1 MKNNFEITVQRGYS
15 GQGNV
20 KRIDQNYCQ
29 VVLGALEYPNSTG
42 AVYDLESAIQIIE
55 RSQTFNRRMKDSFL
69 RGELGHPVE
78 RECRDYND
86 FVRRIHTIDERNV
99 AIHIRRVWID
109 RNYVGP
115 DGKKIIAILGEIA
128 PSGPHAASI
137 ERSLNNPHE
146 NLAFSVRSLTNDRI
160 VAGVRRKFF
169 DNIITWDVVNEP
181 GLSPAN
187 KFNSPSCE
195 SADILELVRVPATQ
209 TLMQGLKDEQILR
222 GMGMESAYRVS
233 VEASINAF
241 EHRFGKLL
249 DRRRSSLERW

>member
-1 MKNNFEITVQRGYS
+1 MRNNFEITVQRGYS

-20 KRIDQNYCQ
+20 KRLDNNYCQ

-42 AVYDLESAIQIIE
+42 SVYDLESAIRIIE
-55 RSQTFNRRMKDSFL
+55 KSQTFNRRMKDSYL

-109 RNYVGP
+109 RAYVGP
-115 DGKKIIAILGEIA
+115 DGKKIIAILGEVA
-128 PSGPHAASI
+128 PSGPHAGVV
-137 ERSLNNPHE
+137 ERALNNPHE

-160 VAGVRRKFF
+160 VGGVRRKFF

-195 SADILELVRVPATQ
+195 SADVLELVRIPATS
-209 TLMQGLKDEQILR
+209 TLMQTLKDEQALKGI
-222 GMGMESAYRVS
+222 GMESAYRVS
-233 VEASINAF
+233 VEASIDAF
-241 EHRFGKLL
+241 EHRYGKLL
-249 DRRRSSLERW
+249 DRRQSSLENW

>member
-20 KRIDQNYCQ
+20 KRLDNNYCQ

-42 AVYDLESAIQIIE
+42 SVYDLESAIRIIE
-55 RSQTFNRRMKDSFL
+55 KSQTFNRRMKDSYL

-109 RNYVGP
+109 RAYVGP
-115 DGKKIIAILGEIA
+115 DGKKIIAILGEVA
-128 PSGPHAASI
+128 PSGPHAGVV
-137 ERSLNNPHE
+137 ERALNNPHE

-160 VAGVRRKFF
+160 VGGVRRKFF

-195 SADILELVRVPATQ
+195 SADVLELVRIPATS
-209 TLMQGLKDEQILR
+209 TLMQTLKDEQALKGI
-222 GMGMESAYRVS
+222 GMESAYRVS
-233 VEASINAF
+233 VEASIDAF
-241 EHRFGKLL
+241 EHRYGKLL
-249 DRRRSSLERW
+249 DRRQSSLENW

>member
-20 KRIDQNYCQ
+20 KRLDNNYCQ

-42 AVYDLESAIQIIE
+42 AVYDLESAIRIIE
-55 RSQTFNRRMKDSFL
+55 KSQTFNRRIKDSYL
-69 RGELGHPVE
+69 RGEMGHPVE

-115 DGKKIIAILGEIA
+115 DGKKIIAILGEVA
-128 PSGPHAASI
+128 PSGPHAAAI
-137 ERSLNNPHE
+137 ERALNNPHE

-160 VAGVRRKFF
+160 VQGVRRKFF

-181 GLSPAN
+181 GLAPAH

-195 SADILELVRVPATQ
+195 SADVLQLVSIPATA
-209 TLMQGLKDEQILR
+209 TLMQTLKDEQALR
-222 GMGMESAYRVS
+222 GIGMEAAYNVS
-233 VEASINAF
+233 VEASIDAF
-241 EHRFGKLL
+241 ENRYGKLL
-249 DRRRSSLERW
+249 DRRRSSLESW

>member
-1 MKNNFEITVQRGYS
+1 MNNNFEITVQRGYS
-15 GQGNV
+15 GNGNV
-20 KRIDQNYCQ
+20 KRIDNNYCQ

-42 AVYDLESAIQIIE
+42 AVYDLDSAVRIIE
-55 RSQTFNRRMKDSFL
+55 KSNVFMRRMKDSYL

-109 RNYVGP
+109 RNYTGP
-115 DGKKIIAILGEIA
+115 DGRKIIAILGEVA
-128 PSGPHAASI
+128 PSGPHAGVV
-137 ERSLNNPHE
+137 ERALNNPHE
-146 NLAFSVRSLTNDRI
+146 NLAFSVRSLTQDRI
-160 VAGVRRKFF
+160 VGGVRRKFF

-195 SADILELVRVPATQ
+195 SADILELVRVPVTPA
-209 TLMQGLKDEQILR
+209 LMQGLKDEQVMR
-222 GMGMESAYRVS
+222 GIGMEAAYRVS
-233 VEASINAF
+233 VEASIDAF
-241 EHRFGKLL
+241 ERYNGKLL
-249 DRRRSSLERW
+249 DRRRSSLEQW

>member
-1 MKNNFEITVQRGYS
+1 MNNNFEITVQRGFA
-15 GQGNV
+15 GKGNV

-29 VVLGALEYPNSTG
+29 VVLGALEFPNSTG
-42 AVYDLESAIQIIE
+42 AVYDLQSAVNIIEKSAI
-55 RSQTFNRRMKDSFL
+55 FNRRMQQSFL

-109 RNYVGP
+109 KNYVGA
-115 DGKKIIAILGEIA
+115 DGRRFIAILGEVA
-128 PSGPHAASI
+128 PSGPHAAAI

-146 NLAFSVRSLTNDRI
+146 NLAFSVRSLTNDR
-160 VAGVRRKFF
+160 VVGGVRRKFF

-181 GLSPAN
+181 GLSPAH

-195 SADILELVRVPATQ
+195 SADVLQLVRVPATEA
-209 TLMQGLKDEQILR
+209 LMRGLRDEQKLI
-222 GMGMESAYRVS
+222 GVSMESDYSVS
-233 VEASINAF
+233 VEASVCAF
-241 EHRFGKLL
+241 EHRMGRLL
-249 DRRRSSLERW
+249 DRSRSSLESW